1 MTVREFL
8 RSTYEVVHMGKT
20 DYQVVR
26 PKVICKDGFEISIQA
41 GSTDYSK
48 PKSNLKNGNYKEV
61 ELGYPSMPDESIE
74 KYRGSGNIFLYV
86 PIKVVEALIEKHG
99 GIDRL
104 EKRFEKR
111 GKR

>member
-8 RSTYEVVHMGKT
+8 RSTYEVVHMGKI

-26 PKVICKDGFEISIQA
+26 PRVFCKDGFEISIQA

-48 PKSNLKNGNYKEV
+48 PKSNLKSGNYKEV
-61 ELGYPSMPDESIE
+61 ELGYPNMPDEFIE
-74 KYRGSGNIFLYV
+74 KYRSGNIFPYV

-111 GKR
+111 KKY